1 LIKNRQEIINNY
13 KEYGYTDEE
22 ISSELEIPVALVK
35 EATTKK
41 RRFVA
46 ERFSNYG
53 ANSVIRPY
61 FELLFEHGPKKINE
75 VFKEHG
81 FVKAAKILGVGHD
94 TDILLKLKIHYNY
107 LKPIPHDALITTQ
120 YVPEALRVDID
131 ARDGKICQICG
142 KPTTE
147 NSIRYHKIR
156 RYGRVTVDNVI
167 TLCNQCRSYRRSRG
181 YSQRLNYTKFKEKY
195 ERAPKKT

>member
-1 LIKNRQEIINNY
+1 MTKNRQEIINNY

-46 ERFSNYG
+46 EKFSNYG

-81 FVKAAKILGVGHD
+81 FSKEAEILGVGHD
-94 TDILLKLKIHYNY
+94 TDILLKLKIHYGY
-107 LKPIPHDALITTQ
+107 LKPIPHYALITTQ
-120 YVPEALRVDID
+120 YVPEAMRVDID
-131 ARDGKICQICG
+131 ARDGKRCQICG

-147 NSIRYHKIR
+147 KNIRYHKIR
-156 RYGRVTVDNVI
+156 RNGRVTLDNVI
-167 TLCNQCRSYRRSRG
+167 TLCSLCRSYRRSRG
-181 YSQRLNYTKFKEKY
+181 YPQRLDYTEFKEKY
-195 ERAPKKT
+195 GRTFKKT